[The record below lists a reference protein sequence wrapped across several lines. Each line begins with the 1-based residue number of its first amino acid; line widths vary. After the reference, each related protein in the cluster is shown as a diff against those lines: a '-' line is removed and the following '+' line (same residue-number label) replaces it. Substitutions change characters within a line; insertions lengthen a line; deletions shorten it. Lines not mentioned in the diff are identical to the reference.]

1 MKTELFSVAVSHQSQ
16 AFIILILLFFQR
28 LIFMTQ
34 QSMQQPKELKLL
46 DQLIGEWVVGVAMKT
61 AIARLFLAT
70 AK

>member
-28 LIFMTQ
+28 LIFMT